1 MDDKS
6 QDQQGQELC
15 TAAFIASVIVTFN
28 TCNRSTLGKKKF
40 LKHKSYGW
48 EAEETE

>member
-15 TAAFIASVIVTFN
+15 TAAFIACQS
-28 TCNRSTLGKKKF
+28 SWPLTLATDQHLVKKF
-40 LKHKSYGW
+40 LKHKSYGR